1 MDSPAGPLPAL
12 HPPCMGLER
21 PPRMTPVPALG
32 AHTDA
37 ILAVANT
44 DTTSALPA
52 VRDNAEAI
60 FPWDYEKGQR
70 PALNKLYE
78 KAKAAQWNGE
88 TDLPWDTEIDQEL
101 LAQLMAAQF
110 GFQQMDLSH
119 TPFRDWGDA
128 EWTQLGIESQNW
140 ALSQFMHGEQGAL
153 LCTAKIVETV
163 PWIDAKYYAATQV
176 MDEARHVE
184 VFAKYLDEKLSGHYP
199 INAHLRLLLD
209 DIIND
214 SRWDMT
220 YLGMQIMVEGLALA
234 AFGFIQQM
242 TTEPLLKQLLR
253 YVMSDEA
260 RHVAFGVLSLKEYYA
275 GLSDA
280 ELGERQEFAF
290 EAAVRMR
297 DRFLQQ
303 EVWER
308 FDVPVKEAVQVVLKA
323 PDRPIFQS
331 MLFSKIVPNCKKLG
345 LLDAGAAPGQPG
357 WLRQKFTELG
367 VIAFEDW
374 ADTGEEYEMFQLA
387 QGEVSGN
394 GAETAQAG

>member
-1 MDSPAGPLPAL
+1 
-12 HPPCMGLER
+12 
-21 PPRMTPVPALG
+21 MTTYEELIGRAELDDL
-32 AHTDA
+32 DA

-44 DTTSALPA
+44 DTTSTIHS
-52 VRDNAEAI
+52 VQDNAHAI
-60 FPWDYEKGQR
+60 FTWDYEKGQR

-78 KAKAAQWNGE
+78 KAKTSQWNGE

-110 GFQQMDLSH
+110 GLQQMDLTH
-119 TPFRDWGDA
+119 TPFRNWGDK

-176 MDEARHVE
+176 VDEARHVE
-184 VFAKYLDEKLSGHYP
+184 VFAKYLDKLSGHYP
-199 INAHLRLLLD
+199 INAHLGMLLD
-209 DIIND
+209 DIVKD

-234 AFGFIQQM
+234 AFGFMHQI

-275 GLSDA
+275 ELSDA
-280 ELGERQEFAF
+280 EMGERQEFAF

-308 FDVPVKEAVQVVLKA
+308 MGIDPKEAI
-323 PDRPIFQS
+323 PIAQESPYRQEFQR
-331 MLFSKIVPNCKKLG
+331 MLFTKIVPNCKKLG
-345 LLDAGAAPGQPG
+345 LLDANGG
-357 WLRQKFTELG
+357 WLREKFTELR
-367 VIAFEDW
+367 VIEFENFV
-374 ADTGEEYEMFQLA
+374 DTGEEYEAFALA
-387 QGEVSGN
+387 DEELAAAN
-394 GAETAQAG
+394 